1 VSKLDHLY
9 LYDPATGARLDI
21 SPRSLNGGTV
31 ALHPDGLDLGFP
43 AIRENVEDRPGQ
55 SGQYDYTSLY
65 SARTLTMSL
74 KILETDTM
82 PAAVTRRLLR
92 AWMAPAKDPQLVWQF
107 VDVEMYADL
116 TASDLTNS
124 LNKQAFITGTAD
136 AVLTYKVARG
146 RFLSTTVQDIF
157 VPYSGVITG
166 RSYNPVNL
174 STPGGWNPPRTYP
187 AATGVNTAN
196 VLNGGTE
203 NTYPIVRLFG
213 PMTGPRIANE
223 TTGLYLEFASL
234 TIANTDYIEINLE
247 NRTVQLNG
255 QAGANNNMRGWMTTR
270 QWWYLAPGY
279 NAIRYSGS
287 GSIGAQGELLAQ
299 DAYL

>member
-31 ALHPDGLDLGFP
+31 ALHEDGLDLGFP

-65 SARTLTMSL
+65 SARTITMSL
-74 KILETDTM
+74 KILETDTA
-82 PAAVTRRLLR
+82 PAAVTRRQLR
-92 AWMAPAKDPQLVWQF
+92 AWLAPSKSPQLVWQF
-107 VDVEMYADL
+107 VNDVEMYADL
-116 TASDLTNS
+116 TASDLSNT
-124 LNKQAFITGTAD
+124 LNKRAFITGTTD
-136 AVLTYKVARG
+136 AVLSYKVASG

-157 VPYSGVITG
+157 IPYSGVSTG
-166 RSYNPVNL
+166 RTYPL
-174 STPGGWNPPRTYP
+174 TYPRTYP

-196 VLNGGTE
+196 VLNSGTE

-213 PMTGPRIANE
+213 PMSSPKIANE
-223 TTGLYLEFASL
+223 TTGLYLEFAGL
-234 TIANTDYIEINLE
+234 TINAGDYIEINLAE
-247 NRTVQLNG
+247 RTVQLNG
-255 QAGANNNMRGWMTTR
+255 QAGANSNRRGSMTTR

-279 NAIRYSGS
+279 NSLRYSGS